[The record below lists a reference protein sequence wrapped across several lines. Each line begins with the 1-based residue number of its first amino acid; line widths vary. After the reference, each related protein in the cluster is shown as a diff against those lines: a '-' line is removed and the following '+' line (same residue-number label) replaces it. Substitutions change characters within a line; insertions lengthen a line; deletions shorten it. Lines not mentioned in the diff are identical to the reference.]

1 MPASGKVLLNGK
13 DLAETNA
20 AAVRRLVALQP
31 QRYIKYKGTVREN
44 IFLSD
49 PGRRGDGEKQRELF
63 GKSALAGEGLALDTQ
78 LGREY
83 GGEELSEGQWQ
94 QLAFLRAAFR
104 RHDVIMLDEPTAAI
118 DPENES
124 RILAGFLEAMQGKT
138 ALIVTHRLSL
148 CRFAD
153 EIVFL
158 ENGRIEERGSHAQ
171 LMRKKG
177 KYRAMY
183 EMQSGWYR

>member
-1 MPASGKVLLNGK
+1 
-13 DLAETNA
+13 
-20 AAVRRLVALQP
+20 
-31 QRYIKYKGTVREN
+31 
-44 IFLSD
+44 
-49 PGRRGDGEKQRELF
+49 
-63 GKSALAGEGLALDTQ
+63 
-78 LGREY
+78 
-83 GGEELSEGQWQ
+83 
-94 QLAFLRAAFR
+94 
-104 RHDVIMLDEPTAAI
+104 MLDEPTAAI